1 MKKFTLALLALL
13 ALLAFVPGAHAATV
27 IGRLVTCPGGDPIV
41 GAPVHLWFNGVWVN
55 SATTGANGQYVALA
69 GPGSCDPLNSMITVT
84 IGSNLYT
91 QYFKSHCPKGRHGT
105 GANCCVQVAKS
116 AGNCTQTV
124 FMPDLELRCG
134 TPGDPP
140 CPMQQ

>member
-1 MKKFTLALLALL
+1 MNRLTLVVLSILALLVVAPS
-13 ALLAFVPGAHAATV
+13 AQAATV
-27 IGRLVTCPGGDPIV
+27 MGRLVTCPGGDPIA
-41 GAPVHLWFNGVWVN
+41 GAPVALWFNGAFAGW
-55 SATTGANGQYVALA
+55 ATTNANGQYVGLA
-69 GPGSCDPLNSMITVT
+69 GPGSCDPLNSIVTVT
-84 IGSNLYT
+84 IGPNLYGP
-91 QYFKSHCPKGRHGT
+91 YFKSSCPTGRHGT

-124 FMPDLELRCG
+124 HMPDLQLRCG